1 VLISMKRTLRCP
13 ALLLA
18 GAATTCV
25 PVWGAAKLTVTGVN
39 FTGQNFATNT
49 ANGLKTQTGTTQNCR
64 NAIGGVIANPG
75 GVIAGVCTDT
85 AFVVDGPAMATS
97 TSTFGSPKTF
107 NGTAPTTQTF
117 SSAFSNAVSSPSIY
131 FQPTLA
137 GWKIVNG
144 GTLDMDITAQFT
156 VIPGPNGTTAGGMFL
171 SASVT
176 RYDPGKSK
184 LAKGIVAPTTAQ
196 LVWTQALYINFGPGG
211 TAKPANT
218 LDDYTV
224 NHNFGA
230 NTRPEFMAAATPL
243 PTPNGG
249 TPAGQYTDI
258 PPNAP
263 RTPQRTYADP
273 IYGGQ
278 LDPNLNGQFNGVTI
292 NSAAGVSQLLD
303 VPAGLY
309 SVPASFRAIALISAV
324 NTSTKTITVFDD
336 GVNYG
341 FDLSTPEPPLRIFS
355 LLLFSLLFAAH
366 RWRSKTTRMPRSDG

>member
-1 VLISMKRTLRCP
+1 MQFSIQGIFRRS
-13 ALLLA
+13 ALLFA
-18 GAATTCV
+18 GATTICYPAWCAAT
-25 PVWGAAKLTVTGVN
+25 LTVTGVN

-75 GVIAGVCTDT
+75 GIIAAVCSDT
-85 AFVVDGPAMATS
+85 AFVVDGPKMATS
-97 TSTFGSPKTF
+97 SSTFGSPKTF

-117 SSAFSNAVSSPSIY
+117 STAFSNAVSSPSIY
-131 FQPTLA
+131 FQPSLA

-144 GTLDMDITAQFT
+144 GTLDADITAQFT
-156 VIPGPNGTTAGGMFL
+156 VIPGANNTTAGGMFL

-176 RYDPGKSK
+176 RYDPGKST

-211 TAKPANT
+211 TAQPANT

-230 NTRPEFMAAATPL
+230 NTRPEFMAPATPL

-258 PPNAP
+258 PTNAP

-278 LDPNLNGQFNGVTI
+278 LDPKVGQTLNGVTI
-292 NSAAGVSQLLD
+292 QSAAGVSQLLD

-309 SVPASFRAIALISAV
+309 SVPASFRAIALLSAV

-341 FDLSTPEPPLRIFS
+341 FDLTTPEPSLRIFS
-355 LLLFSLLFAAH
+355 LLVLTLMFVAYRRRSRA
-366 RWRSKTTRMPRSDG
+366 SKTL